1 MNVLTL
7 TVVFSSLL
15 AVFFITAF
23 IAEWKRGR
31 RTSLERESLLALEEG
46 GRVVPQKPRKS
57 EPHD

>member
-1 MNVLTL
+1 MNVLFL

-23 IAEWKRGR
+23 IAEWLRGR

-46 GRVVPQKPRKS
+46 GRVLPSKPRGRQ
-57 EPHD
+57 PQD